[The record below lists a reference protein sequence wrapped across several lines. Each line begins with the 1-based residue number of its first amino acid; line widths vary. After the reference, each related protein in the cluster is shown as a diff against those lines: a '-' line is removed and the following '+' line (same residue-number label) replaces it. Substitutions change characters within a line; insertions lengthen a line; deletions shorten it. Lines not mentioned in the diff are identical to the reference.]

1 MKKNSIRAKHLDFI
15 LIDIMCILSMLW
27 LSYTLWISER
37 AKKVMGDDYRTI
49 GLILVLAYLFIVFTR
64 PAHSGILRRS
74 ILKELRTT
82 IFLNAELLIIILIYL
97 FVIHSTATYS
107 RVTFGLFAIFDT
119 FAMLF
124 MRSVWKAFMRNR
136 YSKDEHKSKVMLV
149 TYRGDVQT
157 LRKIVG
163 TSRGYSRISGIIL
176 LDEPDSGPGGRGET
190 GELIIDRI
198 SSETGKLVGT
208 GTNMITPDGTILT
221 GGQETIDGIP
231 VIYRDEILEYCK
243 QNVVD
248 EVYIMAARKDTD
260 KLSNM
265 FLSMGITVHL
275 TLDVFIRNMPNAHVD
290 NVNGYTVLTAGIDT
304 ITIGQ
309 QLVKRAF
316 DIVVGSI
323 GLIFTGLLT
332 LFIAP
337 IIKKQ
342 SPGPVFF
349 SQIRVG
355 RNGRKFKMYK
365 FRSMYMDAEE
375 RKKELMAQNEMDG
388 FMFKMENDPRIT
400 PIGRFIRKTSIDEFP
415 QFLNILK
422 GDMSLVGT
430 RPPTVDE
437 FEKYH
442 AHHFSRLAMRPGLT
456 GMWQTSGRS
465 DITDFEE
472 IVQLDNEYIRNF
484 SLGLDVKI
492 IFKTFFAVFAMKGS
506 K

>member
-1 MKKNSIRAKHLDFI
+1 M
-15 LIDIMCILSMLW
+15 
-27 LSYTLWISER
+27 
-37 AKKVMGDDYRTI
+37 
-49 GLILVLAYLFIVFTR
+49 
-64 PAHSGILRRS
+64 
-74 ILKELRTT
+74 
-82 IFLNAELLIIILIYL
+82 
-97 FVIHSTATYS
+97 
-107 RVTFGLFAIFDT
+107 
-119 FAMLF
+119 
-124 MRSVWKAFMRNR
+124 
-136 YSKDEHKSKVMLV
+136 
-149 TYRGDVQT
+149 
-157 LRKIVG
+157 
-163 TSRGYSRISGIIL
+163 
-176 LDEPDSGPGGRGET
+176 
-190 GELIIDRI
+190 
-198 SSETGKLVGT
+198 
-208 GTNMITPDGTILT
+208 
-221 GGQETIDGIP
+221 
-231 VIYRDEILEYCK
+231 IYRDEILEYCK